1 MRETKEKVW
10 CVHIVPFIVVLL
22 FSHVELFVTQWTVAP
37 QAPLS
42 MDFPGKNT
50 GVGCHALLQGIFLI
64 QRLNPRLLPL
74 LH

>member
-42 MDFPGKNT
+42 MGFS
-50 GVGCHALLQGIFLI
+50 
-64 QRLNPRLLPL
+64 R
-74 LH
+74 